1 MATVSATDPDSTI
14 NYSISGGSDDSLFS
28 VDATSGELRFLQA
41 PDFEQRLDSDNGNDY
56 EVTVRASDGS
66 FFSDQN
72 FTFDII
78 NKEDPPEIDLIG
90 VTGITGNSAVIR
102 GNLTA
107 LLVINHRLF
116 SIMMITFLLSS
127 RSDPFTPYNL
137 QAKYRLVRC

>member
-1 MATVSATDPDSTI
+1 M
-14 NYSISGGSDDSLFS
+14 
-28 VDATSGELRFLQA
+28 DATSGELRFLQA

-90 VTGITGNSAVIR
+90 VTGITGNSAVIE

-107 LLVINHRLF
+107 FTTGNQPQVILYYDDNA
-116 SIMMITFLLSS
+116 SYYSS

-137 QAKYRLVRC
+137 QGKISV

>member
-1 MATVSATDPDSTI
+1 M
-14 NYSISGGSDDSLFS
+14 
-28 VDATSGELRFLQA
+28 DATSGELRFLQA

-90 VTGITGNSAVIR
+90 VTGITGNSAVIE

-107 LLVINHRLF
+107 FTGNQPQVILYYDDNASYYSSCPIPLLLTICK
-116 SIMMITFLLSS
+116 
-127 RSDPFTPYNL
+127 
-137 QAKYRLVRC
+137 AKYQFGSMLTILPVFNITLGQ